1 MEFYESFCKVSG
13 NLFFNA
19 TTNVCVGIW
28 AFDSRLWCHTQ
39 EAPVSSLMPPRGCSW
54 LTGGGAGPATRCP
67 GRGGDLA
74 RLSVALCWSA
84 PRSLHAPSC
93 VRRACRV
100 RVLSARR
107 RPLSPHFLGRRTCPL
122 HRPPQRPA
130 LLRNSLGAPGQP
142 GHLLRLWRGGVWGP
156 RTAAPRTLIVGLGEH
171 RFPAKRGRCL
181 RTCRH
186 RGLSPAGP
194 RPVLPSCRPCALRSR
209 AAFPP
214 RYAARTPF

>member
-84 PRSLHAPSC
+84 PRSLRAPC
-93 VRRACRV
+93 VSRACPV
-100 RVLSARR
+100 CPPPSTVPALSGKEDLPSA
-107 RPLSPHFLGRRTCPL
+107 P
-122 HRPPQRPA
+122 PPQRPA

-171 RFPAKRGRCL
+171 HFPAKRGRCL

-194 RPVLPSCRPCALRSR
+194 RPVLPSCPPCALRSR

>member
-1 MEFYESFCKVSG
+1 MSHTGSPCELPYATSG
-13 NLFFNA
+13 LLLA
-19 TTNVCVGIW
+19 HRW
-28 AFDSRLWCHTQ
+28 W
-39 EAPVSSLMPPRGCSW
+39 
-54 LTGGGAGPATRCP
+54 GGASHQVPRAGRRP
-67 GRGGDLA
+67 GQ
-74 RLSVALCWSA
+74 ALCRPLLVGPTLPVCAVLRAPCVSRACPVCPPPSTVPALSGKEDLPSA
-84 PRSLHAPSC
+84 P
-93 VRRACRV
+93 
-100 RVLSARR
+100 
-107 RPLSPHFLGRRTCPL
+107 
-122 HRPPQRPA
+122 PPQRPA

-194 RPVLPSCRPCALRSR
+194 RPVLPSCPPCALRSR

>member
-84 PRSLHAPSC
+84 PRSLRAPSC

-100 RVLSARR
+100 RVPSARR

-122 HRPPQRPA
+122 HRPP
-130 LLRNSLGAPGQP
+130 NGQP
-142 GHLLRLWRGGVWGP
+142 YCGIAWELLASLDTSCACGGVVCG
-156 RTAAPRTLIVGLGEH
+156 A
-171 RFPAKRGRCL
+171 RGQR
-181 RTCRH
+181 
-186 RGLSPAGP
+186 
-194 RPVLPSCRPCALRSR
+194 LPGHS
-209 AAFPP
+209 
-214 RYAARTPF
+214 